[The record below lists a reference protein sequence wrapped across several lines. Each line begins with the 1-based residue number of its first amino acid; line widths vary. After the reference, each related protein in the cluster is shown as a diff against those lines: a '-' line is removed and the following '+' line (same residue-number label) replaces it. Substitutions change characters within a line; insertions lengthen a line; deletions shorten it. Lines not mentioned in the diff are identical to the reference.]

1 MQNQPV
7 LVYTSSSTLI
17 SLYTHQANFF
27 HCLKHPEG
35 QASGQRVTHQVSQ
48 NPLLSFEWA
57 SPTQLMPPC
66 LALLKPSAAPGSLVS
81 SLCDTPWSSLGPGS
95 VINFF
100 RPVSFS
106 FPPTAAPTLSYR
118 IKHTHFLKQT
128 LHHTFV
134 HGNLVPQWCLS
145 LIHTSKFL
153 IIIKIRNLLD
163 LMYNWAYQRLW

>member
-1 MQNQPV
+1 MPFICKP
-7 LVYTSSSTLI
+7 TSPGSYLQLHPYLSHTP
-17 SLYTHQANFF
+17 SQSF

-35 QASGQRVTHQVSQ
+35 QASGNERPSAIIRMSQ
-48 NPLLSFEWA
+48 SHTVYAVLS
-57 SPTQLMPPC
+57 C
-66 LALLKPSAAPGSLVS
+66 LAETCCCSWLAGVFPLWHTLIPP
-81 SLCDTPWSSLGPGS
+81 LGPGS

-128 LHHTFV
+128 SHHTFV
-134 HGNLVPQWCLS
+134 HENLVPQWCLS